1 MILTITCQL
10 KSSRRRDKINVNDGW
25 EASVPASPRTDTA
38 DGKEELAIRCRRY
51 IKAEISR
58 REISYAELSRRLAE
72 MGIRESPGSIAMKIS
87 RGMFPAWFL
96 VAVMKAIGSE
106 SLRLEDV

>member
-1 MILTITCQL
+1 VGVIKSTLTV
-10 KSSRRRDKINVNDGW
+10 DEV
-25 EASVPASPRTDTA
+25 SVPASPRTEPA

>member
-1 MILTITCQL
+1 
-10 KSSRRRDKINVNDGW
+10 
-25 EASVPASPRTDTA
+25 
-38 DGKEELAIRCRRY
+38 
-51 IKAEISR
+51 
-58 REISYAELSRRLAE
+58 
-72 MGIRESPGSIAMKIS
+72 MKIS

>member
-1 MILTITCQL
+1 
-10 KSSRRRDKINVNDGW
+10 
-25 EASVPASPRTDTA
+25 VPASSHAKTA
-38 DGKEELAIRCRRY
+38 DGKDKMAIRCRRY
-51 IKAEISR
+51 IKAELKR
-58 REISYAELSRRLAE
+58 REITYDELSRRLAE